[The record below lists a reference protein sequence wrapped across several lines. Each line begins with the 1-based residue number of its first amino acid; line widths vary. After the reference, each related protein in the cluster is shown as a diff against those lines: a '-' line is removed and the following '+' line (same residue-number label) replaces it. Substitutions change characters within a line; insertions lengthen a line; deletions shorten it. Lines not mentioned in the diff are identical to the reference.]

1 MRVIPNNV
9 PNPYNII
16 CSKILEVIKVKL
28 MKIVKT
34 VSQLEEDLT

>member
-16 CSKILEVIKVKL
+16 SAKILEVIKVKL

-34 VSQLEEDLT
+34 ILQLEEDLT